1 MEFTVELSDG
11 SKFKVEAADINEA
24 EQLVTQ
30 AIQDNS
36 FVDAPSEAVE
46 AGADTVLGAN
56 VPGDPAGEG
65 ITREFLGNLAFGLGD
80 EIEAYFNVLVKS
92 AKGIKTDVDQEIEAV
107 RAKKAQFAET
117 NPIAS
122 QVAGIGGALA
132 GGIIPGGAITKGLTA
147 ASRLRRGVG
156 VGAGFG
162 AATGFAQGE
171 GFENRLEEAATGG
184 AIGAPLGLL
193 GGLFSLKGNNV
204 SVPQLDELKDV
215 AQRGF
220 EFINNKGFV
229 INRQAT
235 KRLLNDLESKFRPR
249 SEKTG
254 RRIERAGKRSEKDTR
269 GELADLR
276 RTLGRAIRGQKNKVK
291 GLDILELRNARRQMR
306 QVAKPLQGRSD
317 SDIRMANEA
326 LGVLDDFFAKLDA
339 KDLAGGSPKDLKQVQ
354 QLLPRLNKAWGQFK
368 KGELIAETIWTAG
381 LRAQNFKGSGF
392 ENALRNEFRNLAI
405 RIKKGRLGGF
415 TDDEFKA
422 IEKVGEGDNTSNF
435 FRRLGALAPT
445 GGGGQFS
452 AAAGV
457 AAFGPKALVGTAATS
472 AGRALATGMTSSK
485 ANLASQIVRGGGS
498 NLSPAFNRALTAGT
512 TLAPAGAEFGPE
524 TRGSVRDA
532 LGTIFPL
539 GGLRR

>member
-204 SVPQLDELKDV
+204 SVPQLDELKDI

-235 KRLLNDLESKFRPR
+235 KRLLNDLENKFRPR

-254 RRIERAGKRSEKDTR
+254 RFPD
-269 GELADLR
+269 
-276 RTLGRAIRGQKNKVK
+276 
-291 GLDILELRNARRQMR
+291 
-306 QVAKPLQGRSD
+306 
-317 SDIRMANEA
+317 
-326 LGVLDDFFAKLDA
+326 
-339 KDLAGGSPKDLKQVQ
+339 
-354 QLLPRLNKAWGQFK
+354 
-368 KGELIAETIWTAG
+368 
-381 LRAQNFKGSGF
+381 
-392 ENALRNEFRNLAI
+392 
-405 RIKKGRLGGF
+405 
-415 TDDEFKA
+415 
-422 IEKVGEGDNTSNF
+422 
-435 FRRLGALAPT
+435 
-445 GGGGQFS
+445 
-452 AAAGV
+452 
-457 AAFGPKALVGTAATS
+457 
-472 AGRALATGMTSSK
+472 
-485 ANLASQIVRGGGS
+485 QI
-498 NLSPAFNRALTAGT
+498 
-512 TLAPAGAEFGPE
+512 
-524 TRGSVRDA
+524 
-532 LGTIFPL
+532 
-539 GGLRR
+539 